1 MEVGLLLAMEDVALE
16 SFPLLRKSAALIEI
30 ADGGGYPGEVLE
42 LDDFLVHSL
51 LPATMVHLAKD
62 MKRKALEKY

>member
-1 MEVGLLLAMEDVALE
+1 
-16 SFPLLRKSAALIEI
+16 LIEI